1 MKSIL
6 NIKSTLLVA
15 TIFIAA
21 SCTKVE
27 TDDDFTKGDPPPVDG
42 GFTNSS
48 EVAPTNLVAHFPFE
62 GNNNDAKNAVTG
74 GVTAGSSS
82 FVDGRKGKAYKGAS
96 LLGNRTKRSN
106 GFSDSKKW

>member
-6 NIKSTLLVA
+6 KIKSTLLVA
-15 TIFIAA
+15 TIFMVA

-27 TDDDFTKGDPPPVDG
+27 TDDDFTKGDPPPVAG

-82 FVDGRKGKAYKGAS
+82 FEIGRAHV
-96 LLGNRTKRSN
+96 
-106 GFSDSKKW
+106 